1 MRRYLLSLSVGVTS
15 LAYAFTAVAADK
27 SAQVISDIP
36 NLSEIK
42 LPSKD
47 AQLLTQP
54 DKLDKIT
61 QSPPTKPE
69 PETTDDADINLEVT
83 GEEDT
88 QPQSSPVY
96 VIDKDEIQK
105 QGANSA
111 AEVLRGLPGFAIND
125 AGFGAD
131 IHTGTFYR
139 GQSINQSVFLL
150 NGRPINSNINTYH
163 GNTDLNSIPVESIER
178 VELSSGTA
186 STLYGSEAV
195 GGVVNIITKL
205 GEGPPRFSGLV
216 QYGSY
221 GEDNYRTSYGGA
233 LGSVKFNIGYEKY
246 DAENDYKVPVG
257 AVNRDANGRFFNGDT
272 ATSNYFGN
280 VTLDVNPK
288 NTISFDTNIISSRR
302 GLTYFGFPLQRDRL
316 DHDVLNA
323 GLSWKSQLGNGKDST
338 LNATIGYAQD
348 YFSTYGPSGSTFSR
362 QASLDSQA
370 LTARVEHQWQFNQ
383 NNLLRWGLDL
393 KNNNLDGDVL
403 SNIPNRIRFNG
414 NENRDRFQTAIFAL
428 NTWNLTKN
436 FQADLGLRQNFNSE
450 FGSYLNP
457 SVGLK
462 YAPSDN
468 IAVRGSWA
476 SVQRNPG
483 IDQLYVYDT
492 VHGWLPNPDLKPET
506 GYSWTAG
513 LDVKLSNNL
522 TGQFT
527 YFASSLDNR
536 LAVSSAGQWTNIGL
550 VNTNGLEAALRLR
563 IAREWSTFLNYTYT
577 DARIESGLEK
587 GLQLGFVPYSVA
599 QMGLGYE
606 SNGWQVN
613 LIASYNS
620 GSRRAFYTLP
630 GQSTTDFSPSWL
642 NLDLGAR
649 IPITRTLG
657 LNLFV
662 ENLADVQYEKA
673 NRVYQPGRAFRIGV
687 SSSF

>member
-1 MRRYLLSLSVGVTS
+1 MRRYLLLLSVVVTS
-15 LAYAFTAVAADK
+15 LAIAFPAVAADK
-27 SAQVISDIP
+27 SSQVISDIP
-36 NLSEIK
+36 NLSDIK
-42 LPSKD
+42 LPYKD
-47 AQLLTQP
+47 AKLLKQTE
-54 DKLDKIT
+54 LDKIS
-61 QSPPTKPE
+61 QSPPTTE
-69 PETTDDADINLEVT
+69 PQTTDNADINLEVT
-83 GEEDT
+83 GEQDT
-88 QPQSSPVY
+88 QPESTPVY

-111 AEVLRGLPGFAIND
+111 AEVLRGLPGFAVND
-125 AGFGAD
+125 VGYGAD

-216 QYGSY
+216 QYGSFD
-221 GEDNYRTSYGGA
+221 ESNYRTSYGGA

-246 DAENDYKVPVG
+246 DAENNYKVPVG
-257 AVNRDANGRFFNGDT
+257 AVNRDVNGRFFNGDT
-272 ATSNYFGN
+272 STSNYFGN
-280 VTLDVNPK
+280 ITLDVNPK

-316 DHDVLNA
+316 DHDVFNT
-323 GLSWKSQLGNGKDST
+323 GLSWKSQLGNSKDSI

-348 YFSTYGPSGSTFSR
+348 YFSTYGPSGTRFSR
-362 QASLDSQA
+362 QASLNSQG

-383 NNLLRWGLDL
+383 DNLLRWGLDL
-393 KNNNLDGDVL
+393 KNSNLDGDVL
-403 SNIPNRIRFNG
+403 SNVPNRIRFNG
-414 NENRDRFQTAIFAL
+414 NETRDRFQTAIFAL

-462 YAPSDN
+462 YAPSSN

-483 IDQLYVYDT
+483 IDQLYIYDT
-492 VHGWLPNPDLKPET
+492 VHGWSPNPDLNPET
-506 GYSWTAG
+506 GSSWTAG

-536 LAVSSAGQWTNIGL
+536 LAVLGGQWTNIGL

-577 DARIESGLEK
+577 DARIESGIEK
-587 GLQLGFVPYSVA
+587 GLQLSTVPYSVA
-599 QMGLGYE
+599 QMGIGYE
-606 SNGWQVN
+606 SNGWQLN
-613 LIASYNS
+613 LIASYSS
-620 GSRRAFYTLP
+620 GSRRALFNLP

-642 NLDLGAR
+642 NLDLGGR
-649 IPITRTLG
+649 IPITRNLG
-657 LNLFV
+657 LNVFV
-662 ENLADVQYEKA
+662 ENLAGVEYEKV
-673 NRVYQPGRAFRIGV
+673 NRVYQPGRTFRIGV

>member
-1 MRRYLLSLSVGVTS
+1 MTRYFLLLSVVVTS
-15 LAYAFTAVAADK
+15 LAIAYPAVAADK
-27 SAQVISDIP
+27 SSQVISDIP

-42 LPSKD
+42 LPYKD
-47 AQLLTQP
+47 AQLLKQTE
-54 DKLDKIT
+54 LDKIS
-61 QSPPTKPE
+61 QSPPTSE
-69 PETTDDADINLEVT
+69 PETTDDPDINLEVT
-83 GEEDT
+83 GEQDT
-88 QPQSSPVY
+88 QPQSTPVY

-125 AGFGAD
+125 VGYGAD

-195 GGVVNIITKL
+195 GGVVNIITKQ

-216 QYGSY
+216 QYGSFD
-221 GEDNYRTSYGGA
+221 ESNYRTNYGGA
-233 LGSVKFNIGYEKY
+233 LGSVKFNLGYEKY
-246 DAENDYKVPVG
+246 DAENNYRVPVG

-272 ATSNYFGN
+272 STSNYFGN
-280 VTLDVNPK
+280 ITLDVNSK

-316 DHDVLNA
+316 DHDVFNT
-323 GLSWKSQLGNGKDST
+323 GLSWKSQLGNSKDSI

-348 YFSTYGPSGSTFSR
+348 YFSTYGPSGTTSSR
-362 QASLDSQA
+362 QASLNSQG

-393 KNNNLDGDVL
+393 KNSNLEGDVL
-403 SNIPNRIRFNG
+403 SNVPNRISFNG

-462 YAPSDN
+462 YAPSSN

-506 GYSWTAG
+506 GSSWTAG

-536 LAVSSAGQWTNIGL
+536 LAVIGGQWTNIGL
-550 VNTNGLEAALRLR
+550 VNTNGLEAAFRLR

-577 DARIESGLEK
+577 DARIESGIEK
-587 GLQLGFVPYSVA
+587 GLQLSTVPYSVA
-599 QMGLGYE
+599 QMGIGYE
-606 SNGWQVN
+606 SNGWQLN

-620 GSRRAFYTLP
+620 GSRRALFNLP

-642 NLDLGAR
+642 NLDLGGR
-649 IPITRTLG
+649 IPITRNLG
-657 LNLFV
+657 LNVFV
-662 ENLADVQYEKA
+662 ENLAGVEYEKV
-673 NRVYQPGRAFRIGV
+673 NRVYQPGRTFRIGV

>member
-1 MRRYLLSLSVGVTS
+1 MFSVVVTS
-15 LAYAFTAVAADK
+15 LAIAFPAVAADK
-27 SAQVISDIP
+27 SSQVISDIP

-42 LPSKD
+42 LPYTD
-47 AQLLTQP
+47 AQLLKQTE
-54 DKLDKIT
+54 LDKIS
-61 QSPPTKPE
+61 QSPPTSE
-69 PETTDDADINLEVT
+69 PQTTDDPDINLEVT
-83 GEEDT
+83 GEQDT
-88 QPQSSPVY
+88 QPQSTPVY

-125 AGFGAD
+125 VGYGAD

-150 NGRPINSNINTYH
+150 NGRPINSNINIYH

-195 GGVVNIITKL
+195 GGVVNIITKQ

-216 QYGSY
+216 QYGSFD
-221 GEDNYRTSYGGA
+221 ESNYRTNYGGT

-246 DAENDYKVPVG
+246 DAENNYRVPVG

-272 ATSNYFGN
+272 STSNYFGN
-280 VTLDVNPK
+280 ITLDVNSK

-316 DHDVLNA
+316 DHDVFNT
-323 GLSWKSQLGNGKDST
+323 GLSWKSQLGNSKDSI

-348 YFSTYGPSGSTFSR
+348 YFSTYGPSGTTFYR
-362 QASLDSQA
+362 QGSLNSQG

-393 KNNNLDGDVL
+393 KNSNLDGDTF
-403 SNIPNRIRFNG
+403 SNVPNRIRFNG
-414 NENRDRFQTAIFAL
+414 NETRDRFQTAIFAL

-462 YAPSDN
+462 YAASDN

-506 GYSWTAG
+506 GFSWTAG

-536 LAVSSAGQWTNIGL
+536 LAILGGQWTNIGL

-563 IAREWSTFLNYTYT
+563 IAREWSTFINYTYT
-577 DARIESGLEK
+577 DARIESGIEK
-587 GLQLGFVPYSVA
+587 GLQLSTVPYSVA
-599 QMGLGYE
+599 QMGIGYQ
-606 SNGWQVN
+606 SNGWQLN

-620 GSRRAFYTLP
+620 GSRRALFNLP

-642 NLDLGAR
+642 NLDLGGR
-649 IPITRTLG
+649 IPITRNLG
-657 LNLFV
+657 LNVFV
-662 ENLADVQYEKA
+662 ENLAGVEYEKV
-673 NRVYQPGRAFRIGV
+673 NRVYQPGRTFRIGV

>member
-1 MRRYLLSLSVGVTS
+1 MTRYFVLFSVVVTS
-15 LAYAFTAVAADK
+15 LAIAFPAVAADK
-27 SAQVISDIP
+27 SSQVISDIP

-42 LPSKD
+42 LPYTD
-47 AQLLTQP
+47 AQLLKQTE
-54 DKLDKIT
+54 LDKIS
-61 QSPPTKPE
+61 QSPPTSE
-69 PETTDDADINLEVT
+69 PQTTDDPDINLEVT
-83 GEEDT
+83 GEQDT
-88 QPQSSPVY
+88 QPQSTPVY

-125 AGFGAD
+125 VGYGAD

-150 NGRPINSNINTYH
+150 NGRPINSNINIYH

-195 GGVVNIITKL
+195 GGVVNIITKQ

-216 QYGSY
+216 QYGSFD
-221 GEDNYRTSYGGA
+221 ESNYRTNYGGT

-246 DAENDYKVPVG
+246 DAENNYRVPVG

-272 ATSNYFGN
+272 STSNYFGN
-280 VTLDVNPK
+280 ITLDVNSK

-316 DHDVLNA
+316 DHDVFNT
-323 GLSWKSQLGNGKDST
+323 GLSWKSQLGNSKDSI

-348 YFSTYGPSGSTFSR
+348 YFSTYGPSGTTFYR
-362 QASLDSQA
+362 QGSLNSQG

-393 KNNNLDGDVL
+393 KNSNLDGDTF
-403 SNIPNRIRFNG
+403 SNVPNRIRFNG
-414 NENRDRFQTAIFAL
+414 NETRDRFQTAIFAL

-462 YAPSDN
+462 YAASDN

-506 GYSWTAG
+506 GFSWTAG

-536 LAVSSAGQWTNIGL
+536 LAILGGQWTNIGL

-563 IAREWSTFLNYTYT
+563 IAREWSTFINYTYT
-577 DARIESGLEK
+577 DARIESGIEK
-587 GLQLGFVPYSVA
+587 GLQLSTVPYSVA
-599 QMGLGYE
+599 QMGIGYQ
-606 SNGWQVN
+606 SNGWQLN

-620 GSRRAFYTLP
+620 GSRRALFNLP

-642 NLDLGAR
+642 NLDLGGR
-649 IPITRTLG
+649 IPITRNLG
-657 LNLFV
+657 LNVFV
-662 ENLADVQYEKA
+662 ENLAGVEYEKV
-673 NRVYQPGRAFRIGV
+673 NRVYQPGRTFRIGV